1 MSFTN
6 AVASP
11 INCASNIDVESLKD
25 WPGQDGNEL
34 GPEHNDDTEDNDS
47 SDTSRVVDT
56 AITYARECLRSENYI
71 QATLALR
78 SVLEISKPTTT
89 PYKMVVLQIAQVLY
103 VTQELKAS
111 TDCMLGVYRVM
122 PPPLSTIDGICVI
135 ARSYEQLQ
143 SNSMARF
150 WWKKLNPALGVPIRP
165 DICLWEA
172 MADRLFDA
180 ELYVFA
186 ADFYAQAMA
195 ADVEQQ
201 FVPSNRFRYRYLFA
215 LLAFVEPQGPTVHM
229 DLCRSVAWSLVQWFR
244 RRNRNAIHVR
254 TCFGDPHFYRMLGVY
269 FTSFPAVYRAVFVWL
284 DGPAGRIARCWRR
297 YWAKLHPPPKPVSL
311 PPSSNATLKGKKKPN
326 ASIRQSRSP
335 TRTEIRGKV
344 SAPLSTSLSPTK
356 KPRISDRNHKQAKTA
371 KPGRK
376 TERNNSIK
384 PRNEVIATPGLNN
397 NALSVQDNQQF
408 QSDQNYST
416 IKNRCDN
423 LKINTSA
430 KKSSEF
436 DEHSSMKRRFS
447 AVKRLRAK
455 RSSADPTSEKPSS
468 AGVEKHS
475 SDEEQIIARSSST
488 SLLDVYPLDLSRT
501 EDFIASCGR
510 EPGFADLDLNQVG
523 EFARLAHYRSRV
535 LTGKHA
541 SVNNLDTTKVEPQW
555 LQEVEKA
562 VAFIKTHQQ
571 HNLASC
577 KVVVEGDSIA
587 HLSEVHTRLVLMITT
602 LCRQYTRDFGETS
615 FTRRLRGIIRKLI
628 EWKFT
633 RISEAIT
640 ALNDAKAVAIQEEK
654 QRNLEFYHVHR
665 A

>member
-215 LLAFVEPQGPTVHM
+215 LLAFVEPQGPT
-229 DLCRSVAWSLVQWFR
+229 LCTEQYS
-244 RRNRNAIHVR
+244 
-254 TCFGDPHFYRMLGVY
+254 FG
-269 FTSFPAVYRAVFVWL
+269 
-284 DGPAGRIARCWRR
+284 
-297 YWAKLHPPPKPVSL
+297 
-311 PPSSNATLKGKKKPN
+311 
-326 ASIRQSRSP
+326 
-335 TRTEIRGKV
+335 
-344 SAPLSTSLSPTK
+344 
-356 KPRISDRNHKQAKTA
+356 
-371 KPGRK
+371 
-376 TERNNSIK
+376 
-384 PRNEVIATPGLNN
+384 
-397 NALSVQDNQQF
+397 
-408 QSDQNYST
+408 
-416 IKNRCDN
+416 
-423 LKINTSA
+423 
-430 KKSSEF
+430 
-436 DEHSSMKRRFS
+436 
-447 AVKRLRAK
+447 
-455 RSSADPTSEKPSS
+455 
-468 AGVEKHS
+468 
-475 SDEEQIIARSSST
+475 
-488 SLLDVYPLDLSRT
+488 
-501 EDFIASCGR
+501 
-510 EPGFADLDLNQVG
+510 
-523 EFARLAHYRSRV
+523 
-535 LTGKHA
+535 
-541 SVNNLDTTKVEPQW
+541 
-555 LQEVEKA
+555 
-562 VAFIKTHQQ
+562 
-571 HNLASC
+571 
-577 KVVVEGDSIA
+577 
-587 HLSEVHTRLVLMITT
+587 
-602 LCRQYTRDFGETS
+602 
-615 FTRRLRGIIRKLI
+615 
-628 EWKFT
+628 
-633 RISEAIT
+633 
-640 ALNDAKAVAIQEEK
+640 
-654 QRNLEFYHVHR
+654 
-665 A
+665 

>member
-1 MSFTN
+1 
-6 AVASP
+6 
-11 INCASNIDVESLKD
+11 
-25 WPGQDGNEL
+25 
-34 GPEHNDDTEDNDS
+34 
-47 SDTSRVVDT
+47 
-56 AITYARECLRSENYI
+56 
-71 QATLALR
+71 
-78 SVLEISKPTTT
+78 
-89 PYKMVVLQIAQVLY
+89 MVVLQIAQVLY

-195 ADVEQQ
+195 ADVKQQ

-215 LLAFVEPQGPTVHM
+215 LLAFVEPQGPT
-229 DLCRSVAWSLVQWFR
+229 
-244 RRNRNAIHVR
+244 
-254 TCFGDPHFYRMLGVY
+254 
-269 FTSFPAVYRAVFVWL
+269 
-284 DGPAGRIARCWRR
+284 
-297 YWAKLHPPPKPVSL
+297 
-311 PPSSNATLKGKKKPN
+311 
-326 ASIRQSRSP
+326 
-335 TRTEIRGKV
+335 
-344 SAPLSTSLSPTK
+344 
-356 KPRISDRNHKQAKTA
+356 
-371 KPGRK
+371 
-376 TERNNSIK
+376 
-384 PRNEVIATPGLNN
+384 
-397 NALSVQDNQQF
+397 
-408 QSDQNYST
+408 
-416 IKNRCDN
+416 
-423 LKINTSA
+423 INTSA

-447 AVKRLRAK
+447 AVKRLRVK

-541 SVNNLDTTKVEPQW
+541 SVNNLDTTKVKPQW

-640 ALNDAKAVAIQEEK
+640 ALRDAKAVAIQEEK